1 MTMTQTYQ
9 LYIDGAWRAGSGG
22 RTLPAINPYDQ
33 SVHAHIAV
41 ATEEDVDAA
50 VRAAR
55 RAFEAVWSK
64 STPGERARLLN
75 RVADLLDGDAERMA
89 LLETTDNGKVIR
101 ETHNQMGYA
110 ARIFRYYA
118 AWADKM
124 HGDVVPLDQK
134 DTLDFAIRV
143 PYGVIGAITAW
154 NSPVAILC
162 NTLPAA
168 LAAGNCV
175 VLKPSEHA
183 STTTLEIARLIER
196 AGFPAGVVN
205 VVTGE
210 ADTGR
215 ALVSNPGIDKI
226 SFTGSPGVG
235 RAIAAAAGH
244 NLKPLT
250 LELGGKSPNIVF
262 DDADFDRALIGAL
275 AGIFGA
281 TGQTCIAGSRLLVQ
295 RGIYERMVE
304 GLAGRAARI
313 RMGDPRLAETEMGT
327 AANEPQFNR
336 ILSFIEDAKGQGA
349 RLVAGGGRAEGPGLE
364 NGFFIQ
370 PTIFADVR
378 NEMKVASEEIF
389 GPVLSIIPFEEEDE
403 AVQIA
408 NDTAYGLAS
417 GIWSQDIS
425 RCLRM
430 MRAIQSGVVWVN
442 TYRVAAPQAPFGGMK
457 DSGYGRVRGE
467 AGILEFMQTKNVFI
481 DFSGDRRDPFS
492 MKF

>member
-1 MTMTQTYQ
+1 MTETYQ
-9 LYIDGAWRAGSGG
+9 LHIDGQWRAAADGG
-22 RTLPAINPYDQ
+22 TLPAINPYDQ
-33 SVHAHIAV
+33 SIHAHIAV
-41 ATEEDVDAA
+41 ATDEDVEAA
-50 VRAAR
+50 IAAAR
-55 RAFEAVWSK
+55 RAFDSVWSK
-64 STPGERARLLN
+64 TTPGERAKLLN
-75 RVADLLDGDAERMA
+75 RVADLLDADADRMA

-118 AWADKM
+118 GWADKM

-143 PYGVIGAITAW
+143 PYGVVACVTAW
-154 NSPVAILC
+154 NSPVAILT

-175 VLKPSEHA
+175 ILKPSEHA
-183 STTTLEIARLIER
+183 STTTLEMMKLCEK
-196 AGFPAGVVN
+196 AGFPAGVVQ
-205 VVTGE
+205 VVTGAGE
-210 ADTGR
+210 VGAALTGSR
-215 ALVSNPGIDKI
+215 LVDKV

-235 RAIAAAAGH
+235 RKIAAVAGG
-244 NLKPLT
+244 NLKPVT
-250 LELGGKSPNIVF
+250 MELGGKSPNIVF

-304 GLAGRAARI
+304 GLAARAAQI
-313 RMGDPRLAETEMGT
+313 RMGDPRLPETEMGT
-327 AANEPQFNR
+327 AANEPQFDK
-336 ILSFIEDAKGQGA
+336 ILSFIAAARGDGA

-364 NGFFIQ
+364 KGFFIE

-378 NEMKVASEEIF
+378 NDMKVAAEEIF
-389 GPVLSIIPFEEEDE
+389 GPVLSIIPFDEEEE
-403 AVQIA
+403 AVSIA
-408 NDTAYGLAS
+408 NDTPYGLAS
-417 GIWSQDIS
+417 GVWSQDIN

-430 MRAIQSGVVWVN
+430 MRAVQSGVLWVN

-457 DSGYGRVRGE
+457 DSGFGRVRGE
-467 AGILEFMQTKNVFI
+467 AGIQEFQQTRNVFI